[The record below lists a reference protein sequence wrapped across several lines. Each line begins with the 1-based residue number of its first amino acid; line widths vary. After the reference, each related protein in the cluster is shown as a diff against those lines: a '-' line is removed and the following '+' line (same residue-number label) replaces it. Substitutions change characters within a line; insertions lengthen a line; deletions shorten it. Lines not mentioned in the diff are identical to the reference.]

1 MALAPAKEGK
11 GDIIIVTNS
20 GGKNALFVASFLAEL
35 NTTSWLA
42 RAGDLQRP
50 VPDIPRE
57 RGAAEGERGLG
68 PGEVSPQE
76 VSRVDLLMVV

>member
-20 GGKNALFVASFLAEL
+20 GGKSALIVASFLAEL
-35 NTTSWLA
+35 NMHHLLA
-42 RAGDLQRP
+42 RSGDLQCP

-57 RGAAEGERGLG
+57 RGATEGERGLG

-76 VSRVDLLMVV
+76 VRREEIF

>member
-20 GGKNALFVASFLAEL
+20 GGKNALFVASLLAEL
-35 NTTSWLA
+35 NTLLV

-57 RGAAEGERGLG
+57 RGATEGERGLG

-76 VSRVDLLMVV
+76 VRRFSEYPFLD